1 MTRSEA
7 LSLFGAG
14 GPLSCMWAECGQT
27 WSADLAGSG
36 WTRADGAR
44 VWVNRAPRREALSGL
59 GGACGRVARVPP
71 GEVLVDP
78 GSAAAPLAVVAALG
92 AQPAAL
98 GGGAQGDAA
107 DLGCL
112 ERGELD
118 KAGGPGQCR
127 HDEPVEVVQDCSGDQ
142 LGQGAVVA
150 GVGPS

>member
-1 MTRSEA
+1 
-7 LSLFGAG
+7 
-14 GPLSCMWAECGQT
+14 MWAECGQT
-27 WSADLAGSG
+27 PPTDWGGCG

-44 VWVNRAPRREALSGL
+44 VWVNRASRRAALSGL
-59 GGACGRVARVPP
+59 GGACGRLPGVPP

-107 DLGCL
+107 DIGCL
-112 ERGELD
+112 ERGEGHES
-118 KAGGPGQCR
+118 GGPGQCR

-142 LGQGAVVA
+142 LGQRAVVA
-150 GVGPS
+150 GVGPPQGL